1 MHARLSQAC
10 RSCRGH
16 PAGQGDQ
23 HAGMVVVLLDALGK
37 KMKGQEYV
45 RPMPATWWLHN
56 THLTLFMIRELTSLF
71 VAGYAVFLL
80 VLVAMAKDPAAFAA
94 ALHSAAA
101 IVFQLIAL
109 PFVIFHS
116 VTWFNL
122 TPKAI
127 VLFRG

>member
-56 THLTLFMIRELTSLF
+56 IHLKLFMIRELTSLF

-80 VLVAMAKDPAAFAA
+80 VLIAKMTDPAAFIDTLLCPG
-94 ALHSAAA
+94 AL
-101 IVFQLIAL
+101 IFQIIAL
-109 PFVIFHS
+109 PFVLFHS

-127 VLFRG
+127 VL

>member
-37 KMKGQEYV
+37 KMKGQEYT

-56 THLTLFMIRELTSLF
+56 TYLKLFMIRELTSLF
-71 VAGYAVFLL
+71 VAGYTVFLL
-80 VLVAMAKDPAAFAA
+80 VLIAKSKDAAAFAD
-94 ALHSAAA
+94 ALRSPAA
-101 IVFQLIAL
+101 IIFQIIAL

-116 VTWFNL
+116 VPW
-122 TPKAI
+122 
-127 VLFRG
+127 

>member
-1 MHARLSQAC
+1 
-10 RSCRGH
+10 
-16 PAGQGDQ
+16 
-23 HAGMVVVLLDALGK
+23 
-37 KMKGQEYV
+37 MKGQEYI

-56 THLTLFMIRELTSLF
+56 SYLKLFMIRELTSLF

-80 VLVAMAKDPAAFAA
+80 VLIAKSKDAAAFAD
-94 ALHSAAA
+94 ALRSPAA
-101 IVFQLIAL
+101 IIFQIIAL

-127 VLFRG
+127 VLFQGEERVSPALIAGGHYALWVILSLLILWIAI